1 MKAFKQRSVFNA
13 ALLSFCLG
21 AGTLFVILHLFKEK
35 LDLKVNLID
44 MFVIK
49 ALSFAIV
56 TVTIIA
62 ILTLIAGGIRI
73 SLEQLICQVKQL
85 DEAHLV

>member
-1 MKAFKQRSVFNA
+1 MKALEQRTVFNA
-13 ALLSFCLG
+13 ALLGRCLG
-21 AGTLFVILHLFKEK
+21 AGALFVLLHLFKEK
-35 LDLKVNLID
+35 LYLKVYLID
-44 MFVIK
+44 MLVIK

-56 TVTIIA
+56 TVTVIA

>member
-1 MKAFKQRSVFNA
+1 MKALEQRTVFNA
-13 ALLSFCLG
+13 AFLGRCLRAG
-21 AGTLFVILHLFKEK
+21 ALFVMLHLFKEK
-35 LDLKVNLID
+35 LNLKVYLID

-56 TVTIIA
+56 TVTVIA
-62 ILTLIAGGIRI
+62 ILTLIARGIRI
-73 SLEQLICQVKQL
+73 SLKQLICQVKQL